1 MQRYNPD
8 VLYYLQKVLQPSGL
22 ISEYDVCHSTRLSD
36 CLVYAHTI
44 FHFSTPFSYF
54 IAYL

>member
-1 MQRYNPD
+1 MF
-8 VLYYLQKVLQPSGL
+8 YLIKKKKVLQPSGL

-36 CLVYAHTI
+36 WLYAHTI
-44 FHFSTPFSYF
+44 FHFSTPFSCF